1 MNDSVKGILLEA
13 VQAAS
18 GESRLIDDLELTAL
32 CLEKVSDEI
41 EISNSSIRE
50 ILNSLNAE
58 EETPLSVLSGK
69 ERLRCFD
76 SSQMSSSYGEALNYA
91 AEGDSLKTI
100 AETVRKESRLYPRP
114 CISEMFLSSPY
125 NIEADKLQNTIQILI
140 SDGSDFK
147 DICLTKASNGDI
159 YLYSQRYMN
168 KSRADYL
175 AEWESVGSVES
186 Q

>member
-1 MNDSVKGILLEA
+1 MNESVKGILLEA

-18 GESRLIDDLELTAL
+18 GESRLIDDLELTTL
-32 CLEKVSDEI
+32 CIEKVSDEI
-41 EISNSSIRE
+41 EISNSAIRE
-50 ILNSLNAE
+50 TLNILNAE
-58 EETPLSVLSGK
+58 EDTALSVLSGK

-76 SSQMSSSYGEALNYA
+76 SSLMSHSYGEALNFA

-125 NIEADKLQNTIQILI
+125 NIEAEKLQDTIHILV
-140 SDGSDFK
+140 SDVSNFK
-147 DICLTKASNGDI
+147 DICLAKASNGDI

-168 KSRADYL
+168 KSRAEYL
-175 AEWESVGSVES
+175 AEWESVESLES